1 MIGGNTAL
9 MDAWNL
15 SDQLGT
21 IVNQT
26 EITNDQIEEILLHY
40 ENERIPV
47 GSHEILE
54 SRDSAAQFHS
64 SSSLTI
70 FFRNNILRMIN
81 LKMQFD
87 NWFYNQ

>member
-1 MIGGNTAL
+1 MT
-9 MDAWNL
+9 DAWKL

-21 IVNQT
+21 IVNET
-26 EITNDQIEEILLHY
+26 DVTNDRIEEILSRY

-47 GSHEILE
+47 ASQEILE
-54 SRDSAAQFHS
+54 SRDNAAQFHS
-64 SSSLTI
+64 SNPLTI

-87 NWFYNQ
+87 NWFHKHT

>member
-1 MIGGNTAL
+1 

-15 SDQLGT
+15 CDQLGT
-21 IVNQT
+21 LVNQT
-26 EITNDQIEEILLHY
+26 DVTNDQVEEILLRY
-40 ENERIPV
+40 EKERIPV

-54 SRDSAAQFHS
+54 SRENAARFHS

-70 FFRNNILRMIN
+70 FFRNTILRIVN

-87 NWFYNQ
+87 EWFYKKS

>member
-1 MIGGNTAL
+1 

-26 EITNDQIEEILLHY
+26 EITNDQIEEILSRY

-47 GSHEILE
+47 GSREILG

-70 FFRNNILRMIN
+70 FFRNNILRMVN

-87 NWFYNQ
+87 NWFYNQS

>member
-1 MIGGNTAL
+1 

-15 SDQLGT
+15 TDQLGT
-21 IVNQT
+21 IVH
-26 EITNDQIEEILLHY
+26 ESEVTNDQIEEILLRY

-47 GSHEILE
+47 GSHETLE
-54 SRDSAAQFHS
+54 SRESAAQFHS

-81 LKMQFD
+81 LKMRFD
-87 NWFYNQ
+87 NFIK